1 MPTCT
6 LHPLPYQPD
15 PAAYFAP
22 LREAPGAVLLDSARP
37 GAERGRFD
45 LLSAWPVQ
53 QLQAQPSEHGREFLE
68 RLRNSLAQLGDATLP
83 EGLELPF
90 AGGLIGYLSYDFGRR
105 LEHLPSLAA
114 DDLELPDAQLGLY
127 AWAMVSDHQ
136 MGTSQL
142 VFHPSLA
149 KAERERLICL
159 FEAAAPAPGGD
170 FRLLAAMQGDLQPA
184 QYKAAFDQVQ
194 RYIQAGDCY
203 QINLT
208 QRFRAPCQG
217 DPWRAYQALRKAC
230 PTPFSGYQ
238 QLADGSALL
247 SFSPERFIRVSQR
260 QVETRPIK
268 GTRPRSADPAED
280 ARNAQEL
287 RQSPKDRSEN
297 LMIVDLLRND
307 LGRIARTGSV
317 GVPALF
323 EVRPYG
329 RVLQMTSTVQA
340 QLAPGVGLAG
350 IFDALYPCGSI
361 TGAPKR
367 RTMEIIRELEPAARG
382 IYTGGLGW
390 IDPPDG
396 GAEVGDF
403 CLAVPIRTLVLQP
416 VHGGVRHG
424 ELGVG
429 AGIVHD
435 SDAGAEYA
443 ECQLKAGF
451 LTGLPNDFELF
462 ETMYA
467 TREDGCRHLESHLAR
482 LQASSGYFGYPL
494 HLELARAGVQA
505 ACSVLP
511 PGQPHRLRLAL
522 RPDGE
527 IVVQSGLLAPLQEP
541 VRLLLADDPVDADD
555 LFLRHKTSARG
566 RYDAAW
572 KAAESVGAF
581 DTLFFNARGELTE
594 GGRSNVFVRV
604 KGRWYTPP
612 LSAGVLPGVLR
623 GVLLD
628 DPAWN
633 AIEVPITRETLLR
646 AQEIVVCNA
655 LRGPLR
661 AVLAN

>member
-83 EGLELPF
+83 EGLQLPF

-307 LGRIARTGSV
+307 LGRTCEIGSV
-317 GVPALF
+317 KVPELF
-323 EVRPYG
+323 SLESYPNVHHLVSSITG
-329 RVLQMTSTVQA
+329 
-340 QLAPGVGLAG
+340 QLACDK
-350 IFDALYPCGSI
+350 DALDLIGDSFPGGSI
-361 TGAPKR
+361 TGAPKIR
-367 RTMEIIRELEPAARG
+367 AMQIIDELEPTRRALYCGSLLYVDVRG
-382 IYTGGLGW
+382 EMDSSIAIRSLLIKDGQASCWG
-390 IDPPDG
+390 G
-396 GAEVGDF
+396 GAVV
-403 CLAVPIRTLVLQP
+403 A
-416 VHGGVRHG
+416 
-424 ELGVG
+424 
-429 AGIVHD
+429 D
-435 SDAGAEYA
+435 SDWQAEY
-443 ECQLKAGF
+443 E
-451 LTGLPNDFELF
+451 
-462 ETMYA
+462 
-467 TREDGCRHLESHLAR
+467 ESIA
-482 LQASSGYFGYPL
+482 
-494 HLELARAGVQA
+494 
-505 ACSVLP
+505 
-511 PGQPHRLRLAL
+511 
-522 RPDGE
+522 
-527 IVVQSGLLAPLQEP
+527 
-541 VRLLLADDPVDADD
+541 
-555 LFLRHKTSARG
+555 K
-566 RYDAAW
+566 
-572 KAAESVGAF
+572 
-581 DTLFFNARGELTE
+581 
-594 GGRSNVFVRV
+594 VRV
-604 KGRWYTPP
+604 
-612 LSAGVLPGVLR
+612 LMQ
-623 GVLLD
+623 
-628 DPAWN
+628 
-633 AIEVPITRETLLR
+633 TLQSL
-646 AQEIVVCNA
+646 
-655 LRGPLR
+655 
-661 AVLAN
+661 